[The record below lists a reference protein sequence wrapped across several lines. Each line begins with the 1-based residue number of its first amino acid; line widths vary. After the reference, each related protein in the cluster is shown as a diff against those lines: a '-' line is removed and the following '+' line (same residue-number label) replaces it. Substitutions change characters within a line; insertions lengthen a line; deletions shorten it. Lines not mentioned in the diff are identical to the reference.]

1 MGKARGFL
9 ILFIFFT
16 ITAVGVAV
24 VGFVDFGRFWDKVQI
39 LANEA
44 FPWGG
49 EEQEENTTVS
59 FASSLEGAEF
69 LTEAAM
75 EALKEGKAKPRDI
88 LELGQMYMKASGDG
102 QLDQQE
108 ARNMLDL
115 ADRAGIM
122 DVVIEKA
129 LEPAADGSGASSG
142 SASLNRTGTGVGWE
156 LRTLMAE
163 VEMARA
169 DGNLNPGELMTLFQK
184 ARNSGLQERIQ
195 GMIPTGYDDTRARAV
210 ARKFA
215 KSMITG
221 RANVRD
227 VNTIVNLFVRA
238 EADGSLDH
246 GELDRIIDT
255 AERLSL

>member
-9 ILFIFFT
+9 ILFIFFAVV
-16 ITAVGVAV
+16 AVGVAV
-24 VGFVDFGRFWDKVQI
+24 VGFVDVGRFWDKVQ
-39 LANEA
+39 LLTNEA

-49 EEQEENTTVS
+49 EDQEETTTVS
-59 FASSLEGAEF
+59 LGSSLEGAEF

-75 EALKEGKAKPRDI
+75 EALKEGKAKPGDI
-88 LELGQMYMKASGDG
+88 LELGQMYMKASRDG

-122 DVVIEKA
+122 DIVIDKA
-129 LEPAADGSGASSG
+129 LEPANDGSVASDG
-142 SASLNRTGTGVGWE
+142 SVPLNRMGTGVGTE
-156 LRTLMAE
+156 LRILMAE

-169 DGNLNPGELMTLFQK
+169 DGNLNPGELMTLIQK

-195 GMIPTGYDDTRARAV
+195 GMIPTGYDEARARTA
-210 ARKFA
+210 ARNFA

-221 RANVRD
+221 RANVQE

-238 EADGSLDH
+238 QADGRLDH